1 MSVEAARH
9 WYGVFIAPDGRA
21 DDEATAALRAKLT
34 AAQFQVRIVADDA
47 LDPYTGLKGRHRIL
61 ELAAA
66 DAARLTVADD
76 SLVEMF
82 GRHPAPLRAWVRVG
96 GIGDGTVRMDA
107 FGRSVLGVGNDDP
120 IYIRRVETPDVPK
133 GLAGSTR

>member
-1 MSVEAARH
+1 MSASSRD
-9 WYGVFIAPDGRA
+9 DG
-21 DDEATAALRAKLT
+21 
-34 AAQFQVRIVADDA
+34 

-66 DAARLTVADD
+66 DAARLAVADN
-76 SLVEMF
+76 SLIEMF

-96 GIGDGTVRMDA
+96 GIEDGTVRMDA
-107 FGRSVLGVGNDDP
+107 FGRSVLGVDNNDS
-120 IYIRRVETPDVPK
+120 IYIRRVETPTVPK